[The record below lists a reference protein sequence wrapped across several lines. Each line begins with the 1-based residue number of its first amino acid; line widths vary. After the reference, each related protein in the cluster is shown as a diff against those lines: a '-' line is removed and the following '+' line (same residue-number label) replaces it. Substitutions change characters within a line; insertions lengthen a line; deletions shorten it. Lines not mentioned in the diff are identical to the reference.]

1 MVNHRYQDE
10 VKTMMGRKHLWTTTI
25 LINQGSNFGDVDMT
39 ILSEQNGR
47 VVEKKIND
55 INDNSVR

>member
-47 VVEKKIND
+47 VVQKKIND
-55 INDNSVR
+55 P